1 MPVLL
6 ELVISAFAGRR
17 KIRNPISA
25 FAWQKPAA
33 P

>member
-6 ELVISAFAGRR
+6 ELVISAFAWRK
-17 KIRNPISA
+17 KIRNHISV